1 MTHYFSKRRSSDR
14 VRGWAQNTRRAFRS
28 DRTIWGEGWRRRRL
42 DPPKAQA
49 SDLAPYVRELAGID
63 PSAEET
69 RAMATIER
77 YLVSI
82 GWAYRM
88 ACLDNPT
95 SAPRVRLEKKAAR
108 KTLGVRQRQARA
120 IRFKGDIADFDS
132 PASGVCLAHLLKA
145 C

>member
-28 DRTIWGEGWRRRRL
+28 DLTIWGEWCRRRRL

-49 SDLAPYVRELAGID
+49 SDVAAYVRELAGID

-88 ACLDNPT
+88 AGLDDPT
-95 SAPRVRLEKKAAR
+95 AAPDRKSTRLN
-108 KTLGVRQRQARA
+108 
-120 IRFKGDIADFDS
+120 S
-132 PASGVCLAHLLKA
+132 SH
-145 C
+145 

>member
-1 MTHYFSKRRSSDR
+1 MRMSDWSSD
-14 VRGWAQNTRRAFRS
+14 VCS
-28 DRTIWGEGWRRRRL
+28 
-42 DPPKAQA
+42 
-49 SDLAPYVRELAGID
+49 SDLASDVAAYVRELAGID

-88 ACLDNPT
+88 AGLDDPT
-95 SAPRVRLEKKAAR
+95 AAPLGRLEKKAAR

-120 IRFKGDIADFDS
+120 ISKEERRAGQGGVMTGEFRWG
-132 PASGVCLAHLLKA
+132 PAT
-145 C
+145 

>member
-1 MTHYFSKRRSSDR
+1 
-14 VRGWAQNTRRAFRS
+14 
-28 DRTIWGEGWRRRRL
+28 
-42 DPPKAQA
+42 
-49 SDLAPYVRELAGID
+49 
-63 PSAEET
+63 
-69 RAMATIER
+69 MATIER

-88 ACLDNPT
+88 AGLDDPT
-95 SAPRVRLEKKAAR
+95 AAPLVRLEKKAAR

-145 C
+145 CRRDLLGQRDTALLRLDRKRTRLNSSH

>member
-1 MTHYFSKRRSSDR
+1 MLVFSIISLYLLCFSYFFFSSRRR
-14 VRGWAQNTRRAFRS
+14 HTRCALVTGVQTVLFRS
-28 DRTIWGEGWRRRRL
+28 GEWCRRRRL

-49 SDLAPYVRELAGID
+49 SDVAAYVRELAGID

-88 ACLDNPT
+88 AGLDDPT
-95 SAPRVRLEKKAAR
+95 AAPLVRDR
-108 KTLGVRQRQARA
+108 KSTRLN
-120 IRFKGDIADFDS
+120 S
-132 PASGVCLAHLLKA
+132 SH
-145 C
+145 